1 MCVMGMVGATDA
13 ESRLQAETQ
22 VLRGV
27 LAPLA
32 GHVAVQIGACAHDGV
47 PPDRFTEAFSLDPTD
62 AQAGIR
68 ARVEALP
75 LMSESVDMVLMM
87 HSLDRAGPRSEW
99 VSEAAR
105 VLRPEGHLV
114 VVGSRVWRGEWL
126 RDRTPP
132 LGVWRLRVLAGRY
145 GLSWEYVRGLKGVA
159 GARHGVYV
167 AVARRRVAGIKRP
180 RPVWEKRHK
189 ARHSVEVPG
198 AGRAG

>member
-1 MCVMGMVGATDA
+1 MATLDTDA
-13 ESRLQAETQ
+13 KSQLHAEAQ
-22 VLRGV
+22 VLRGL

-32 GHVAVQIGACAHDGV
+32 GRVAVQIGACAHDAV
-47 PPDRFTEAFSLDPTD
+47 PPGRFTETFSLDPAET
-62 AQAGIR
+62 QAGIR
-68 ARVEALP
+68 ARVETLP
-75 LMSESVDMVLMM
+75 LMSESVDLVLMM
-87 HSLDRAGPRSEW
+87 HSMDRAGPRSAWAAE
-99 VSEAAR
+99 VAR

-126 RDRTPP
+126 RDRVAP

-167 AVARRRVAGIKRP
+167 AVARRRVAGVRRLRP
-180 RPVWEKRHK
+180 AWEKRQK
-189 ARHSVEVPG
+189 TRHSVEVPG